1 MNGLKEEG
9 EAGGAQMAIAL
20 CVHFSHQHVV
30 TAWTRDN
37 EEIQSKLLS
46 FTSEQLVI
54 FKGKHLKEQHWKWT
68 IPVK

>member
-9 EAGGAQMAIAL
+9 EAGGAQMTIAL

-37 EEIQSKLLS
+37 EEKKYQSKLLS
-46 FTSEQLVI
+46 FTSEQLMI
-54 FKGKHLKEQHWKWT
+54 FKGKRLKEQH
-68 IPVK
+68 

>member
-30 TAWTRDN
+30 TAWTGDN
-37 EEIQSKLLS
+37 EEIP
-46 FTSEQLVI
+46 EQVVI
-54 FKGKHLKEQHWKWT
+54 IYIRAACDF
-68 IPVK
+68 